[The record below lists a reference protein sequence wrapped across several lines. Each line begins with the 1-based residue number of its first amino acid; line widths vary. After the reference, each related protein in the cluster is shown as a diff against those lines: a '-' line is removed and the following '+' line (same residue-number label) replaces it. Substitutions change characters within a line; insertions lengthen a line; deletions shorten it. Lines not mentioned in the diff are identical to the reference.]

1 MVRVCYVYH
10 IYKEL
15 HIAKHKYVKSCK
27 DFLSGHLHSN
37 SEILQIIHAEI
48 RRLPNVIS
56 STELDMALLHKEEQP
71 NGRQIEGK
79 LRILRLIKD
88 QRTRKQGSKGTAKKL

>member
-1 MVRVCYVYH
+1 
-10 IYKEL
+10 
-15 HIAKHKYVKSCK
+15 
-27 DFLSGHLHSN
+27 
-37 SEILQIIHAEI
+37 
-48 RRLPNVIS
+48 
-56 STELDMALLHKEEQP
+56 MALLHKEEQP